1 MDYKTYNY
9 KVIAA
14 AVLVVAFI
22 IFLIQN
28 TAVVQIR
35 FLAWEMSLSRS
46 LVIVFG
52 LVVGVAVG
60 WVLHGYW
67 RRMRGASRAGRR

>member
-1 MDYKTYNY
+1 MNY
-9 KVIAA
+9 KAITAG
-14 AVLVVAFI
+14 VLVVAFI

-35 FLAWEMSLSRS
+35 FIAWEMSLSRS

-52 LVVGVAVG
+52 LVVGMAVG

-67 RRMRGASRAGRR
+67 RRMRAGSRTGGR